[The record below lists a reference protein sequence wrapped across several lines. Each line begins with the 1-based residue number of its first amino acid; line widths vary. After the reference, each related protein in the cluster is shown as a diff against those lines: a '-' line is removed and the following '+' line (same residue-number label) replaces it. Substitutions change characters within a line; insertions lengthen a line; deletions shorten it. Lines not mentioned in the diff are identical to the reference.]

1 MCYLVNFHDSKA
13 KGISDYEGSSRDKQ
27 LFPGDIMESQGLIYD
42 KKLKIMPPP
51 DGATFNR
58 KSVEFFCYFFAKY
71 SNRGKTKGLA
81 LS

>member
-1 MCYLVNFHDSKA
+1 
-13 KGISDYEGSSRDKQ
+13 
-27 LFPGDIMESQGLIYD
+27 MESQGLIYD
-42 KKLKIMPPP
+42 KKLKITPPP